1 LRLRPPWLLLKA
13 SLSVYRTNLLL
24 LLLSSSGAARWE
36 LFGKQ
41 RIAPWLLSVVVLVQ
55 TPVVLLLSVLVELVV
70 LLLSVLVQPP
80 VVVLLLVLIE
90 LVARLLSVLVELLL
104 VVLVESLL
112 LSVVVLR
119 ELLAVVLL
127 TVVLLTVVLLTV
139 VLLTVVLLT
148 VVLLTVVLLT
158 VVLLLFTVTE
168 GTNVDVSGK
177 TWNILSPAVA
187 SDGLWHPPIRHS
199 VLVQDGLRR
208 SVSESTSRTGAA
220 IATIAQIPS
229 VALTSGVGR
238 PGAISC
244 TNGINILPSCAVK
257 PAAPM
262 EKGSGTI
269 TGDSGAKSGDLLFH
283 PRLVLNT
290 TRDVRPCS
298 IVLAE
303 GDIVSTS
310 RTDNLAGLPRER
322 L

>member
-13 SLSVYRTNLLL
+13 SLSVYRTNLL

-55 TPVVLLLSVLVELVV
+55 TTVVLLLSVLVELVV

-127 TVVLLTVVLLTV
+127 TVVLLTVVLLTI
-139 VLLTVVLLT
+139 VLLT

-187 SDGLWHPPIRHS
+187 SDGLWHPPVRNS

-290 TRDVRPCS
+290 TRDVRPRS

>member
-13 SLSVYRTNLLL
+13 SLSVYRTNLL

-55 TPVVLLLSVLVELVV
+55 TTVVLLLSVLVELVV

-119 ELLAVVLL
+119 ELL
-127 TVVLLTVVLLTV
+127 TVVLLTV

-187 SDGLWHPPIRHS
+187 SDGLWHPPVRHS

-310 RTDNLAGLPRER
+310 RTDNLARLPRER